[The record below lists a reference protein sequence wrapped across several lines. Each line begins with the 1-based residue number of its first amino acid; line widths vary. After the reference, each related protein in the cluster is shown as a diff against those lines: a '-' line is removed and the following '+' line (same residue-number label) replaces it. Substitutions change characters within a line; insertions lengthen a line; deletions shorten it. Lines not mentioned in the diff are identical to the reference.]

1 MISLWKG
8 VSENMNLFI
17 GTKTRR
23 KERKEGQEKG
33 RTFKEKGT
41 WKGREGGKTISMI
54 NDA

>member
-1 MISLWKG
+1 MISLWNR

-33 RTFKEKGT
+33 RTIKEKGT
-41 WKGREGGKTISMI
+41 WKGREGGK
-54 NDA
+54 NCFNG